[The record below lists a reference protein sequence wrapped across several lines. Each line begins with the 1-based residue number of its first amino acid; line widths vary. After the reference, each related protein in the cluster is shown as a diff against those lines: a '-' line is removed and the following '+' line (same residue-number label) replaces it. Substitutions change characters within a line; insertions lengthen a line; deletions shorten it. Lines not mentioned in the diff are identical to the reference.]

1 MVRLYSNG
9 NIDLKN
15 DTLINCS
22 DDIVFSTFCNEL
34 MRIQCFDIEHS
45 TKYWLFMCSNVH
57 NRVYRVS
64 RAILSVYKQ
73 GKTVKLKAVK
83 PSDGELQAI
92 NTFFS

>member
-34 MRIQCFDIEHS
+34 MRI
-45 TKYWLFMCSNVH
+45 
-57 NRVYRVS
+57 
-64 RAILSVYKQ
+64 
-73 GKTVKLKAVK
+73 
-83 PSDGELQAI
+83 
-92 NTFFS
+92 